1 MEQVSE
7 KELLIMELIHY
18 FMIKKNYTPVIIRGI
33 DNEIWLENPNGEFRI
48 IRIVTKEIFNNEQF
62 DFDEFKTKNIVG
74 QIKRKTFNPF
84 IDVLTIY
91 LEMGDNFKKKNNDN
105 KFLKYVYAYNE
116 DDLFSNEIINSH
128 YSDLKTHIKSFDDET
143 NILGKITTDIS
154 QKNFEENERLNNMYN
169 QKKTIVTHILIFINL
184 LVFLLMYIIGNGSE
198 STETLIKFGALNGM
212 LVKSGEYY
220 RIITSAFIH
229 IGIFHILCNMY
240 ALYSLGPIIEHF
252 FGRLKFL
259 LIYLYSAIIGSLFVL
274 IFNGDNVISA
284 GASGAIFG
292 LLGSLIYFGYTYRG
306 YIGNKMLNQ
315 VIPVIIL
322 NLLIGFTTPGISNA
336 AHIGGLIGGF
346 AISYMFGSDNNNTIS
361 RKVSGII
368 VTLVLTIFIIYLSL
382 FQ

>member
-116 DDLFSNEIINSH
+116 DDLFNNEIINSH

>member
-91 LEMGDNFKKKNNDN
+91 LEMGDNFKKMNNDN

-116 DDLFSNEIINSH
+116 DDLFNNEIINSH

-154 QKNFEENERLNNMYN
+154 
-169 QKKTIVTHILIFINL
+169 
-184 LVFLLMYIIGNGSE
+184 
-198 STETLIKFGALNGM
+198 
-212 LVKSGEYY
+212 
-220 RIITSAFIH
+220 
-229 IGIFHILCNMY
+229 
-240 ALYSLGPIIEHF
+240 
-252 FGRLKFL
+252 
-259 LIYLYSAIIGSLFVL
+259 
-274 IFNGDNVISA
+274 
-284 GASGAIFG
+284 
-292 LLGSLIYFGYTYRG
+292 
-306 YIGNKMLNQ
+306 
-315 VIPVIIL
+315 
-322 NLLIGFTTPGISNA
+322 
-336 AHIGGLIGGF
+336 
-346 AISYMFGSDNNNTIS
+346 
-361 RKVSGII
+361 
-368 VTLVLTIFIIYLSL
+368 
-382 FQ
+382 